1 MLCLEVVGIMKKW
14 NALVKI
20 GWVLCL
26 CLFLMEYLHPSA
38 IGVRANYSLGKEY
51 SSLDNAPSCLQ
62 KSNNLAWVRGD
73 HDHPADNGRILFGGH
88 RIEHKSIVHA
98 MIWLF
103 PIPIIRAFT
112 KFKFEPIQ
120 DFLFDHPPCEKIY
133 HPPRRP
139 FLLLLV

>member
-1 MLCLEVVGIMKKW
+1 MIKC
-14 NALVKI
+14 NNLVKI
-20 GWVLCL
+20 GWVVFL
-26 CLFLMEYLHPSA
+26 CLFLVEYLHPSA

-51 SSLDNAPSCLQ
+51 SSLDNAPSCSQ
-62 KSNNLAWVRGD
+62 KSDHLAGVRGE
-73 HDHPADNGRILFGGH
+73 HDQLAVHGRILFGE
-88 RIEHKSIVHA
+88 RRLEQKSIVHA

-120 DFLFDHPPCEKIY
+120 VFSVDQPPRERIY

-139 FLLLLV
+139 FLLLFA